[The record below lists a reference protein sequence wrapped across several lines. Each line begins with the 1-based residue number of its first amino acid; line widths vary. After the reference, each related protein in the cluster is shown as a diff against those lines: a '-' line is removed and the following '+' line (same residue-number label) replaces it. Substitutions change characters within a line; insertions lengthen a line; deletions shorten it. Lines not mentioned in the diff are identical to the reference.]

1 MPVRVRIHFA
11 KEKDVVRLSFSRD
24 VRRAVK
30 NTSCTEKNRKG
41 SNTYIA
47 SKKETEKI
55 GQKER
60 KTRENILLE
69 RRVRS
74 RRRSE
79 TARIK
84 RV

>member
-30 NTSCTEKNRKG
+30 NTSRTEKNRKG
-41 SNTYIA
+41 SNTHIA

-69 RRVRS
+69 RRVCS